1 MGKSAAAAVALGLA
15 LIAVGIATAAA
26 TVDRSGRVTAKLRG
40 SAEPRK
46 GSPAGFGSAVIKL
59 STKNGKACWTLS
71 VHRLD
76 KVLSAHIHKA
86 AAGKDGPVV
95 VPLGDRFSRSGC
107 VTNVPRKTILAI
119 LAKPKAY
126 YVNVHT
132 KKYVNGAIRGQL
144 KKS

>member
-1 MGKSAAAAVALGLA
+1 MWKRAVVAVALGVA
-15 LIAVGIATAAA
+15 LVAVGIATAAPTA
-26 TVDRSGRVTAKLRG
+26 DRSGRVTAKLRG
-40 SAEPRK
+40 KAETRK
-46 GSPAGFGSAVIKL
+46 GSPTGFGGAVIKL
-59 STKNGKACWTLS
+59 SSRTRKACWTLS

-76 KVLSAHIHKA
+76 GMLSAHIHKA
-86 AAGKDGPVV
+86 SAGKEGPVV
-95 VPLGDRFSRSGC
+95 VPLGDRFRRTGC

-144 KKS
+144 ERP